1 MVGQGLLR
9 FRLNCAANGQ
19 RRRANAQAPL
29 SRAWTTTR
37 GREVDMA
44 TGPPT
49 ALATPSASATLEATK
64 LTASATGAE
73 GENLIG
79 EPAATPPE
87 RGADR
92 TSKGATGE
100 GDVPM
105 DACADA
111 TASDVTMG
119 TAVDATS
126 AVQAGLSTRVF
137 ATSNRQASASA
148 EATGG
153 GDASLDTP
161 GVDHASMDT
170 EVPATAR
177 SPSPRS
183 RSATRAAAAA
193 PAMASMAVDDTAA
206 EEI

>member
-1 MVGQGLLR
+1 
-9 FRLNCAANGQ
+9 
-19 RRRANAQAPL
+19 
-29 SRAWTTTR
+29 
-37 GREVDMA
+37 MA

-79 EPAATPPE
+79 EPAATSPE

-170 EVPATAR
+170 EVPATAQ